1 MNVLKNCLKM
11 NNFFS
16 MQKRFYTNMMQYN
29 FNMYSLYYNQIQ
41 TPESPIIELA
51 NKTSNIVKRKHAK
64 RKYKKK
70 TTLRWR

>member
-1 MNVLKNCLKM
+1 M

-16 MQKRFYTNMMQYN
+16 MQKRFSTSMMQYN
-29 FNMYSLYYNQIQ
+29 FNIYPQYYQQ
-41 TPESPIIELA
+41 VETPVTPVIELA
-51 NKTSNIVKRKHAK
+51 NKTTNIVRRKHAK